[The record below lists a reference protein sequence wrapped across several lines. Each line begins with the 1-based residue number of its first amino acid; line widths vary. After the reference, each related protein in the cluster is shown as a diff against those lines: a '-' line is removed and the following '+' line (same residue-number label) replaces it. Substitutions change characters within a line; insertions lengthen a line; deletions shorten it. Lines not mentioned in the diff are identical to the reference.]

1 MKKKLLILSF
11 ALGLF
16 ASSCEKMV
24 EVEPKNQISDKAA
37 LSTIV
42 GYESLLNSV
51 YSRLIAF
58 NYYGRDFILLGDV
71 LSDNIYTELTYANG
85 RYIGQNA
92 NQVNSHYNIW
102 TTAYAAIN
110 DANIIIETIDGSP
123 DNSPV
128 AAGKKPGI
136 KAEAL
141 ALRAMMY
148 FDLARVYGYEPTN
161 ITSAG
166 AGFDKSVPLR
176 LKATLGLPNAEQQPR
191 ATVAQVYKAIEDDL
205 KAAIALF
212 PSGASASTLRINKG
226 AAYALL
232 GKVYLYSGRY
242 PEAVTEFDNAMNTA
256 NTSARL
262 AGAGTYVT
270 AFKTQPNPE
279 SFFELG
285 INAATQMGGVTGSN
299 ESLYTY
305 THPNGYNGLATF
317 GGQTVSDELRALFT
331 TGDDRLGMIFQFGG
345 SASAPA
351 PLFNWSDKYSG
362 ARGAYTDNPKVIRF
376 ADVLLMK
383 AEALAAQA
391 QYGPAAALIVQLRAS
406 RNATGVTVPTDINIV
421 NFIQQ
426 ERRRELFFEGQRWFD
441 LKRLANGITKPAK
454 TGVGTI
460 LATDFK
466 LLAPIPNAE
475 VLLGIQ
481 KNPLY

>member
-24 EVEPKNQISDKAA
+24 EVEPKNQISDKSA

-58 NYYGRDFILLGDV
+58 NYYGRDFVLLGDV
-71 LSDNIYTELTYANG
+71 MSDNLYTELTYANG
-85 RYIGQNA
+85 RYIGQNS

-110 DANIIIETIDGSP
+110 DANIIIQTIDGSA
-123 DNSPV
+123 DNTPAAV
-128 AAGKKPGI
+128 AKKPLI

-141 ALRAMMY
+141 ALRALIY

-161 ITSAG
+161 IASAG
-166 AGFDKSVPLR
+166 NGFNLSVPLR
-176 LKATLGLPNAEQQPR
+176 LKATLGLPDAEQVPR
-191 ATVAQVYKAIEDDL
+191 ATVAQVYKSIEDDL
-205 KAAIALF
+205 KAAIPLF
-212 PSGASASTLRINKG
+212 GAGASASTLRFNKG

-232 GKVYLYSGRY
+232 GKVYLYGGKY
-242 PEAVTEFDNAMNTA
+242 AEAVTELDNAMNTA

-262 AGAGTYVT
+262 AGAGTYVA
-270 AFKTQPNPE
+270 AFKALPNPE
-279 SFFELG
+279 SFLELS

-317 GGQTVSDELRALFT
+317 GGQTVSDELFALYT
-331 TGDDRLGMIFQFGG
+331 AGDNRLGMIFQYGG
-345 SASAPA
+345 SSSAPT
-351 PLFNWSDKYSG
+351 PVFNWSDKYSG

-376 ADVLLMK
+376 ADALLMK
-383 AEALAAQA
+383 AEALAAQT
-391 QYGPAAALIVQLRAS
+391 QYVAAAAVVTQLRAA
-406 RNATGVTVPTDINIV
+406 RNATGVTVPTDLNIV
-421 NFIQQ
+421 SFIQQ
-426 ERRRELFFEGQRWFD
+426 ERRRELFFEGHRWFD
-441 LKRLANGITKPAK
+441 LKRLAGGITKPAK

-460 LATDFK
+460 VATDFK

-475 VLLGIQ
+475 VLLGTT

>member
-71 LSDNIYTELTYANG
+71 LSDNAYTELTYANG
-85 RYIGQNA
+85 RYIGQNS

-110 DANIIIETIDGSP
+110 DANIIIETIDASA
-123 DNSPV
+123 DNTPAAV
-128 AAGKKPGI
+128 AKKPLI

-166 AGFDKSVPLR
+166 GGFALSVPLR
-176 LKATLGLPNAEQQPR
+176 LKATLGLPDAEQLPR
-191 ATVAQVYKAIEDDL
+191 ATVAQVYASIESDL
-205 KAAIALF
+205 KAAISLLG
-212 PSGASASTLRINKG
+212 PGATASTLRMNKG

-242 PEAVTEFDNAMNTA
+242 PEAVTELDNAMNTA
-256 NTSARL
+256 NTAARL
-262 AGAGTYVT
+262 AGPGQYVT
-270 AFKTQPNPE
+270 AFKAAPNPE
-279 SFFELG
+279 SFFELA

-305 THPNGYNGLATF
+305 THPNGYNGLSTF
-317 GGQTVSDELRALFT
+317 GGQTVSDELFALFT
-331 TGDDRLGMIFQFGG
+331 PGDDRLGAIFQFGG
-345 SASAPA
+345 SSAA
-351 PLFNWSDKYSG
+351 PTPVFNWSDKYSG

-376 ADVLLMK
+376 SDALLMK
-383 AEALAAQA
+383 AEALAAQT
-391 QYGPAAALIVQLRAS
+391 QYGAAATVVTQLRTA
-406 RNATGVTVPTDINIV
+406 RNAAGAVPTDATVV

-426 ERRRELFFEGQRWFD
+426 ERRRELHFEGHRWFD

-460 LATDFK
+460 VATDFK

-475 VLLGIQ
+475 VILGIT